1 MQLKHIYNLQRIK
14 VKTLLLMSQ
23 CPTHTLSLFS
33 PPTFLIQNKNCE
45 SVMKIQVSPTW
56 LCHGL
61 HSPPSSFSSS
71 SLFFFFSSVRVLGVA
86 VLSHQPV
93 PTLTP
98 SLTPGVT
105 GRPLRSQLVTVSA
118 EDGVA
123 CLAGC
128 QLLERALWR
137 TAGCFSARLLL
148 REEIGFETNGQI
160 LPELPRKKA
169 TLLPP
174 VTNLSRRAVRGVG
187 PVVEL
192 SVKLTRVKVQNK
204 LFQFARDT
212 KNTETHV
219 GHQPSFIQFEVCT
232 VVPKKTNKNNP

>member
-1 MQLKHIYNLQRIK
+1 M
-14 VKTLLLMSQ
+14 VVSWT
-23 CPTHTLSLFS
+23 PLSS
-33 PPTFLIQNKNCE
+33 
-45 SVMKIQVSPTW
+45 SR
-56 LCHGL
+56 
-61 HSPPSSFSSS
+61 SSFSSS
-71 SLFFFFSSVRVLGVA
+71 SLFFFFFSKGVGCCCSGPLA
-86 VLSHQPV
+86 CPNPNPLPD
-93 PTLTP
+93 
-98 SLTPGVT
+98 PGAWHWVT
-105 GRPLRSQLVTVSA
+105 GRPLRSQFVTVSA

-160 LPELPRKKA
+160 LPPPPEKKR
-169 TLLPP
+169 LLPP

-212 KNTETHV
+212 ENTETHV

-232 VVPKKTNKNNP
+232 VVPKKTNEKKSLIQLKQTPLI

>member
-1 MQLKHIYNLQRIK
+1 MDS
-14 VKTLLLMSQ
+14 TLLL
-23 CPTHTLSLFS
+23 PFF
-33 PPTFLIQNKNCE
+33 FLL
-45 SVMKIQVSPTW
+45 VVS
-56 LCHGL
+56 
-61 HSPPSSFSSS
+61 FFFF
-71 SLFFFFSSVRVLGVA
+71 FFFFSKGVGCCCSVPLA
-86 VLSHQPV
+86 CPNPNPLPD
-93 PTLTP
+93 
-98 SLTPGVT
+98 PGAWHWVT

-148 REEIGFETNGQI
+148 REEIGFETNGEI